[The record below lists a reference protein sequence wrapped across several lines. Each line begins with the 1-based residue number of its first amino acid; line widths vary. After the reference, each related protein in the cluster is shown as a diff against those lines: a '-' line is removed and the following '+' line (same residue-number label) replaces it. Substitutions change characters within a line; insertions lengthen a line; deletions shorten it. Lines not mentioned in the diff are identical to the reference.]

1 MNRTECKKYLNRAY
15 KNLTYR
21 GIEINIENV
30 ETEIKNEM
38 NREYKF
44 IIPYCKVAINT
55 LKNSATKI
63 TGKQLMNEIDVIARL
78 YKLEQVIDVAKKLE
92 KN

>member
-1 MNRTECKKYLNRAY
+1 MNKAECKKYLNRAY
-15 KNLTYR
+15 KNLHNR

-38 NREYKF
+38 KTEYKF

-63 TGKQLMNEIDVIARL
+63 TGKELINEIDVIARL
-78 YKLEQVIDVAKKLE
+78 YKFEQVLDAAKKL
-92 KN
+92 